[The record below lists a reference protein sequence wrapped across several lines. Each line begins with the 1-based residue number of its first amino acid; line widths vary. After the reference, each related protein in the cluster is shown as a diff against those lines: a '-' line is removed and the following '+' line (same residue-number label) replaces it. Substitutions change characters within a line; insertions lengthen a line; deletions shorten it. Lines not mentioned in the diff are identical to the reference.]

1 MKYLIDTHTFIWFI
15 EGSPLVG
22 SKIRSLI
29 ENSNNQI
36 YISIA
41 SLWEISIKTS
51 LRKLSMSMP
60 YDFVYDDLKRLQIE
74 LLHIKFEHTAL
85 INKLPFHHKDPFDRM
100 IVSQA
105 ICENLDLLSCDDKFD
120 KYLSVSTQKRL
131 W

>member
-60 YDFVYDDLKRLQIE
+60 YDFVCDDLKRLRIE
-74 LLHIKFEHTAL
+74 LLPIKFEHTAL

>member
-1 MKYLIDTHTFIWFI
+1 
-15 EGSPLVG
+15 
-22 SKIRSLI
+22 
-29 ENSNNQI
+29 
-36 YISIA
+36 
-41 SLWEISIKTS
+41 
-51 LRKLSMSMP
+51 MSMP
-60 YDFVYDDLKRLQIE
+60 HDFVCDDLKRLRIE